1 MDSGLGISSGVFEME
16 AFLSKEIQAGL
27 DAARRASL
35 RKASRLRIDLNGRL
49 LPVLRLWETGFAI
62 AEEDA
67 PNLRGLVE
75 LYDGAEHLFQ
85 CLIVA
90 SDAQHGEMHYE
101 FKRATAVT
109 DHAALDFEKRA
120 NAPVGLIGQ
129 SKL

>member
-1 MDSGLGISSGVFEME
+1 MVCGVEQFAGVFVME
-16 AFLSKEIQAGL
+16 VFLSKEIQAGL

-62 AEEDA
+62 AQEDA
-67 PNLRGLVE
+67 PNLRGLVD

-90 SDAQHGEMHYE
+90 SEERHGEMHYE
-101 FKRATAVT
+101 FKRATAVS
-109 DHAALDFEKRA
+109 DQAALDFEKRA
-120 NAPVGLIGQ
+120 HAPVGLIGQ

>member
-1 MDSGLGISSGVFEME
+1 ME
-16 AFLSKEIQAGL
+16 VFLSKEIQAGL

-90 SDAQHGEMHYE
+90 SEAQHGEMRYE

-109 DHAALDFEKRA
+109 DHAALDFEKRV
-120 NAPVGLIGQ
+120 NAPVGLIGR
-129 SKL
+129 SEL